1 MGSCGAPQLPI
12 PLLWATCLEQD
23 GKCNLP
29 LGPPGEARAGQG
41 AASPGGQRLC
51 LRLCSCHHNIAPK
64 LLHAGLTFGASGYTT
79 YPV

>member
-29 LGPPGEARAGQG
+29 LGPPGEARRAKGQ
-41 AASPGGQRLC
+41 
-51 LRLCSCHHNIAPK
+51 
-64 LLHAGLTFGASGYTT
+64 
-79 YPV
+79 PVLGDSVYVSAFAVATIT